1 MDRKEFQMAEKTGHK
16 TELTE
21 DYGAKPVP
29 VSEGKGWFGIGMVY
43 WGIAMC
49 LPLFFLAGLISGPM
63 PLGRS
68 VAIYVLAG
76 LVLGFISILTG
87 IIGAGTRLSTGLTAR
102 FTFGKIGANVLQILL
117 FFALWGW
124 FGVQLGFMVT
134 GFGDG
139 GLMLV
144 LGDALPSWVYTLLG
158 GVLITLTAIVGYK
171 AIEKVGVFAMPLILL
186 MLVVTIIR
194 EYTGDPVPAP
204 AAAAQAMPFGAA
216 VSLLIGSF
224 VIGCVVTPDM
234 TRYAKNKGHAAGGLF
249 LGMAVGFPLILT
261 LGAIMVKG
269 AGGEFDFSKIMLKGS
284 SPIWAVMAVLT
295 ILLASWTTNDTNLYS
310 GALSLNALFP
320 KLNKVVITAISGAV
334 GTVLAL
340 MGINTAGGFQS
351 FLGVIAIL
359 IPPAASI
366 MIIDYYLF
374 KGEQNKSYNPEKV
387 EEAPVIRIM
396 PLLAWAIGAGFG
408 FYAQAV
414 KFTLTTVPAI
424 DTFLVSGVVF
434 TIFMLASK
442 AKVKFSA

>member
-1 MDRKEFQMAEKTGHK
+1 MAEKVGHK

-29 VSEGKGWFGIGMVY
+29 VGEGKGWFGIGMVY

-63 PLGRS
+63 PLGTS
-68 VAIYVLAG
+68 IAIYVVAG
-76 LVLGFISILTG
+76 LVLGFISIMTG
-87 IIGAGTRLSTGLTAR
+87 ILGAGTRLSTGLTAR
-102 FTFGKIGANVLQILL
+102 FTFGKIGANILQILL

-158 GVLITLTAIVGYK
+158 GILITLTAIVGYK

-186 MLVVTIIR
+186 MLIVTIIR
-194 EYTGDPVPAP
+194 EYTGDAIPAQP
-204 AAAAQAMPFGAA
+204 AAGPAMPFGAA
-216 VSLLIGSF
+216 LSLLIGSF
-224 VIGCVVTPDM
+224 IIGGVVTPDI
-234 TRYAKNKGHAAGGLF
+234 TRYAKSKSHAAGGLF
-249 LGMAVGFPLILT
+249 MGMVVGFPLILT

-320 KLNKVVITAISGAV
+320 KLNKVLITAISGGV
-334 GTVLAL
+334 GTILAL
-340 MGINTAGGFQS
+340 LGINTAAGFQS

-374 KGEQNKSYNPEKV
+374 KGEHNKSYNPDKV
-387 EEAPVIRIM
+387 EEAPVIRII
-396 PLLAWAIGAGFG
+396 PIIAWIVGAGFG
-408 FYAQAV
+408 FIAQAV
-414 KFTLTTVPAI
+414 KFTMTTVPAL
-424 DTFLVSGVVF
+424 DTFITSAVVF
-434 TIFMLASK
+434 VILMLASK
-442 AKVKFSA
+442 AKMKFSS

>member
-1 MDRKEFQMAEKTGHK
+1 MAEKAGHK

-29 VSEGKGWFGIGMVY
+29 VGEGKGWFGIGMVY

-63 PLGRS
+63 PLGTS
-68 VAIYVLAG
+68 IAIYIVAG
-76 LVLGFISILTG
+76 VVLGFISIMTG
-87 IIGAGTRLSTGLTAR
+87 ILGAGTRLSTGLTAR
-102 FTFGKIGANVLQILL
+102 FTFGRLGANILQILL

-144 LGDALPSWVYTLLG
+144 LGDALPSWVYTLAG
-158 GVLITLTAIVGYK
+158 GILITLTAIVGYK
-171 AIEKVGVFAMPLILL
+171 AIEKVGVFAMPLIVI

-194 EYTGDPVPAP
+194 EYTGGPVPVPA
-204 AAAAQAMPFGAA
+204 AAGPAMPFGAA
-216 VSLLIGSF
+216 LSLLIGSF
-224 VIGCVVTPDM
+224 IIGTVATPDV
-234 TRYAKNKGHAAGGLF
+234 TRYAKSKADAGWGLF
-249 LGMAVGFPLILT
+249 MGMAIGFPLILT

-269 AGGEFDFSKIMLKGS
+269 SGGEFDFSKIMLQGS

-320 KLNKVVITAISGAV
+320 KLSKVWITAISGVV

-340 MGINTAGGFQS
+340 LGINTAAGFQA
-351 FLGVIAIL
+351 FLGIIAII

-366 MIIDYYLF
+366 MILDYYLF
-374 KGEQNKSYNPEKV
+374 KGEHNKSYDPAKIDD
-387 EEAPVIRIM
+387 APAIRLI
-396 PLLAWAIGAGFG
+396 PLIAWAIGAGFG
-408 FYAQAV
+408 FLSKALS
-414 KFTLTTVPAI
+414 FSFTTVPAL
-424 DTFLVSGVVF
+424 DTFIISAVVF
-434 TIFMLASK
+434 LIVMLAAKS
-442 AKVKFSA
+442 KVKFSS